1 VFVWKLYNNLMT
13 VYKAMQGDLQSLG
26 QTSQAPTPWGMR
38 AIDHTAKK
46 LWRRRPQVAPTLI
59 LLCQVFFTQ

>member
-1 VFVWKLYNNLMT
+1 MT

-46 LWRRRPQVAPTLI
+46 L
-59 LLCQVFFTQ
+59 